1 MIAGL
6 CGSAAHTALM
16 YFKTR
21 SGILPT
27 FQPYPALQLALA
39 KLTGTDVHPFVP
51 WLLSWINGAA
61 VLGFLFGRIYAFI
74 PGRSG
79 AAKGVVF
86 GLFGWLLMGF
96 AFFPLIGLGVFAI
109 ERGPGCLACAV
120 SARHVHDL
128 QRRARR
134 GVRRAQSAEPERAT
148 AAIVRRHRT
157 IDLAQGTRAGP
168 HRQCNTCASGRPAS
182 LPSSRRHLDCG
193 P

>member
-16 YFKTR
+16 VFKTR

-27 FQPYPALQLALA
+27 FQPYPALQSALA
-39 KLTGTDVHPFVP
+39 GLTGTDVHPVIP

-61 VLGFLFGRIYAFI
+61 VLGFLFGRTYALI

-86 GLFGWLLMGF
+86 GLIGWLLMGL
-96 AFFPLIGLGVFAI
+96 AFFPLIGLGMFALNLGLSI
-109 ERGPGCLACAV
+109 WPALFQLAMFMIYSVVLGAV
-120 SARHVHDL
+120 YGAL
-128 QRRARR
+128 N
-134 GVRRAQSAEPERAT
+134 P
-148 AAIVRRHRT
+148 
-157 IDLAQGTRAGP
+157 
-168 HRQCNTCASGRPAS
+168 
-182 LPSSRRHLDCG
+182 PSRS